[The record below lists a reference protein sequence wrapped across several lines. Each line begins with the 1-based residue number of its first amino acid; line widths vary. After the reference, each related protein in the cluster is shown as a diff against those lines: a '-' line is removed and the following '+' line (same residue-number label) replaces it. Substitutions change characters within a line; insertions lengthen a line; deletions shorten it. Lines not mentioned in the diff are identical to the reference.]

1 MLTFRGLTLSPQFA
15 GKTKRALR
23 GAQDALDEKCITLM
37 EDYTPVSRQGGYT
50 KASPHK
56 WVRFE
61 NRGKMSKSHRQE
73 KPGVIINTEPKA
85 RREYYTNKGG
95 SGGKRGKYWFDR
107 MVADHGSEL
116 ERAAND
122 GMKKGGGA

>member
-1 MLTFRGLTLSPQFA
+1 MMQFKGIEFPA
-15 GKTKRALR
+15 DFQGNVKKAFATR
-23 GAQDALDEKCITLM
+23 QNALDAKCIALM
-37 EDYTPVSRQGGYT
+37 EDYTPIAMPGGYT

-73 KPGVIINTEPKA
+73 SPGVIINTEPKA

-95 SGGKRGKYWFDR
+95 SGGKRGKYWFR
-107 MVADHGSEL
+107 RCVADHKETLRKTAKEG
-116 ERAAND
+116 
-122 GMKKGGGA
+122 K

>member
-1 MLTFRGLTLSPQFA
+1 MLTFKGLSLSPA
-15 GKTKRALR
+15 LSGKTKRALR
-23 GAQDALDEKCITLM
+23 GAQDALDEKCIALM
-37 EDYTPVSRQGGYT
+37 EDYTPI
-50 KASPHK
+50 AME
-56 WVRFE
+56 RFK

-95 SGGKRGKYWFDR
+95 SGGKRGKYWLDR
-107 MVADHGSEL
+107 MVADHGSDL
-116 ERAAND
+116 EKAAND